1 MMTLSPSIGQLHRIR
16 ENTGPATT
24 PGLNDEEIQ
33 RFLSLDPLLEQ
44 AIGEASDV
52 FDRLQHEYGETL
64 MHAELDLITE
74 LQSGYVNFYNPA
86 TVNPYVAIA
95 ARGPWVVTSH
105 GAVVH
110 DNGGYGMLGAGHG
123 PHEIINAMSD
133 NWVMANVMT
142 PSFSQKRL
150 EERLRNELGHTRGHC
165 PFTQFICMN
174 SGSESV
180 TVSMRIADVN
190 AQRMTGPGGRHE
202 GKSIKIM
209 AIEQGFHGRTD
220 RPAQMSHSC
229 KSKYDQHLASF
240 QSRDNLILIPAN
252 DVAALH
258 AAYEQ
263 ADQDNVFIEL
273 LAIEP
278 VQGEGGIRSFSPEI
292 LKLIPSIKSVVISNY
307 PGKRFIKNKYKF
319 KKINLF
325 KWNELM
331 QTNTE
336 KIDFKRFD
344 FETELA
350 ILYSSGT
357 TGKPKCICHRSGG
370 VLIQHMKEH
379 QLHCNIKENDNVF
392 YFTTCGWMMW
402 NWLVSS
408 LASRASIVLFD
419 GSPMFKSADLLLKIA
434 QREKITL
441 FGISAKYVDA
451 LRKFKP
457 KLKYKFKLN
466 KLRTIC
472 STGSPLSEESFK
484 YVYKHI
490 KKNVHLSS
498 ISGGTDIVSCFVL
511 GNLYQPVNIG
521 EIQNNGL
528 ALDVDVLSDKGKS
541 LKNSKGELVCKNPF
555 PSMPLKFWNDKN
567 DIKFKSAYFNRF
579 KNIWHHGDYAE
590 IKNSGGYIIHG
601 RSDTTLNPGGVRLG
615 TAEIYSE
622 VEKFKEIKESIVVGQ
637 SWDNDVRI
645 VLFIVMSKNYSLTAE
660 LINKIKLQIKKN
672 ASPRHVPS
680 KIIVVNDIPRTKSGK
695 IVELAVKSKIEGNQI
710 KNIEALANPEAL
722 EQFNNLKE
730 LSN

>member
-1 MMTLSPSIGQLHRIR
+1 MSKKLWQPSLIVKKNSNLFAFENYISKKLKIKFNRNYKKLLNWSIKNSPEFWSRFWDFSKIKGIKSNKNFRKSKTFYKNLFLPGSRLNFGENLLSKNNNEKAVTFISENGFREERSWRQLNL
-16 ENTGPATT
+16 NTNKISKFLKKINIKKGDRVAAYMPNTIETVEAFIATT
-24 PGLNDEEIQ
+24 SLGGIWSSCSPDFGSKGVIE
-33 RFLSLDPLLEQ
+33 RFSQINPKVL
-44 AIGEASDV
+44 
-52 FDRLQHEYGETL
+52 F
-64 MHAELDLITE
+64 ITDH
-74 LQSGYVNFYNPA
+74 YFYNGKKID
-86 TVNPYVAIA
+86 VLN
-95 ARGPWVVTSH
+95 
-105 GAVVH
+105 
-110 DNGGYGMLGAGHG
+110 
-123 PHEIINAMSD
+123 
-133 NWVMANVMT
+133 
-142 PSFSQKRL
+142 RL
-150 EERLRNELGHTRGHC
+150 
-165 PFTQFICMN
+165 
-174 SGSESV
+174 
-180 TVSMRIADVN
+180 
-190 AQRMTGPGGRHE
+190 
-202 GKSIKIM
+202 
-209 AIEQGFHGRTD
+209 
-220 RPAQMSHSC
+220 
-229 KSKYDQHLASF
+229 
-240 QSRDNLILIPAN
+240 
-252 DVAALH
+252 
-258 AAYEQ
+258 
-263 ADQDNVFIEL
+263 
-273 LAIEP
+273 
-278 VQGEGGIRSFSPEI
+278 PEI

-307 PGKRFIKNKYKF
+307 PGKKFIKNKYKF

-331 QTNTE
+331 QTNAE

-680 KIIVVNDIPRTKSGK
+680 KIIVVKDIPRTKSGK
-695 IVELAVKSKIEGNQI
+695 IVELAVKSKIEGSQI